1 MPTKQNIRSHVMR
14 VRVTEEER
22 AFLARVALEEER
34 SMSNVLRLALKE
46 FYERR
51 IGRAA

>member
-1 MPTKQNIRSHVMR
+1 MR

-22 AFLARVALEEER
+22 TFLARVALEEDR
-34 SMSNVLRLALKE
+34 SMSQVLRLALKE

-51 IGRAA
+51 TERES